1 MNGRLARYD
10 WQQKGGK
17 RIIGGEKVGPGST
30 GTLSKQLKSHPIKHT
45 AEPTDLLYRNTKL
58 YCNGFVFLHHY
69 GKKPNDY
76 LEIVLMFEH
85 YLLSVT
91 SDFPFAAKSLVR
103 VLFF

>member
-1 MNGRLARYD
+1 MADLRDMTGNGKEARGSSGVKKLAQGVQERSPSSSNL
-10 WQQKGGK
+10 
-17 RIIGGEKVGPGST
+17 I
-30 GTLSKQLKSHPIKHT
+30 QLNTRRSL
-45 AEPTDLLYRNTKL
+45 TDLLYRNTKL
-58 YCNGFVFLHHY
+58 YCNSFVFLHHY

-85 YLLSVT
+85 YLLSAT